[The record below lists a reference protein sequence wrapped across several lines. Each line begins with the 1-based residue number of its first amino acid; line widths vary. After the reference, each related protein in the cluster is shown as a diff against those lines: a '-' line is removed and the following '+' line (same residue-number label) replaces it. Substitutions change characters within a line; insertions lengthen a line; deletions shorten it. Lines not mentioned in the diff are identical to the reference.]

1 MAGIAF
7 QGGPVEGGCLDGSWN
22 FVSFLGFGQGWAMGW
37 LTSYEPS
44 PAHPRGTDPFFSYV
58 AADPAQPIC
67 DFSRRF
73 SPFSAHHFEKK
84 IVYKFNN

>member
-1 MAGIAF
+1 
-7 QGGPVEGGCLDGSWN
+7 
-22 FVSFLGFGQGWAMGW
+22 MGW

-67 DFSRRF
+67 DFLRRS

-84 IVYKFNN
+84 IVYKFNNGTFELVLVFMNFPHCSCNNNELF